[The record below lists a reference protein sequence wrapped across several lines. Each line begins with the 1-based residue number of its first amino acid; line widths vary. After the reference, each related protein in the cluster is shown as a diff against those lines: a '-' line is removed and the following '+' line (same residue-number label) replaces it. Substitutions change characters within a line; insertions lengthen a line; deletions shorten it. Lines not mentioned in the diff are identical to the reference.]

1 MKRFKIDTILFI
13 IIISILGISNLLNFD
28 KPSISKLEN
37 RALKRKPQ
45 FSLAELFRGSYLKDF
60 EEYYSD
66 TFILRDNLLK
76 INRDLRYAIEF
87 LGSDISLVTAYED
100 IQMPEEKD
108 DEYKVSAAENAE
120 LLHPETA
127 QSITDGKSTP
137 SQTES
142 SIPKPKA
149 EEELKKDFG
158 DGKDVG
164 YWLVVDGKAVQLFKF
179 NKENFEYYS
188 QVLNKFS
195 EKLGSNVKIYSMI
208 PPTAA
213 NFMIL
218 KRYKGIT
225 DSQNDALAFLKSKLD
240 ENISFVNVYDPLN
253 EHKEEYIYFRT
264 DHHWTALGAYYAYA
278 SLMKTMGEEPVA
290 LEQYETINLGDYLGS
305 SYTKTLDKSLEKNPD
320 NVVAY
325 KPFTDNEYFMYSGT
339 DEKKADIIDMKYADD
354 IKNKY
359 LAFMST
365 GGATWSV
372 VKTDVNNGKKIM
384 VVKDSFGNVLIPFL
398 LPHYEEIYVVDA
410 RFYSK
415 SVTGKNIVQFI
426 EDKGIN
432 ELLFVIYMEDV
443 NWHKFMQGVENLLGS

>member
-1 MKRFKIDTILFI
+1 LKKFRIDTILFI
-13 IIISILGISNLLNFD
+13 IIISVLGISNLLNSN

-37 RALKRKPQ
+37 RALKQKPE
-45 FSLAELFRGSYLKDF
+45 FSLTELFQGNYLKDF

-76 INRDLRYAIEF
+76 INRDIRHAIEF
-87 LGSDISLVTAYED
+87 LGSDVSLVTAYED
-100 IQMPEEKD
+100 IQLPEK
-108 DEYKVSAAENAE
+108 NAGDG
-120 LLHPETA
+120 PA
-127 QSITDGKSTP
+127 QSAESGEVPTQIE
-137 SQTES
+137 SQTPE
-142 SIPKPKA
+142 PKA
-149 EEELKKDFG
+149 EEELVEEEVNKDFG
-158 DGKDVG
+158 DGPDVG

-188 QVLNKFS
+188 QILNKFN
-195 EKLGSNVKIYSMI
+195 EKLGNNVKIYSMI
-208 PPTAA
+208 PPTASE
-213 NFMIL
+213 FMIL

-225 DSQNDALAFLKSKLD
+225 DSQNDALGFLKSKLD
-240 ENISFVNVYDPLN
+240 KNISFVNVYDTLN
-253 EHKEEYIYFRT
+253 KHKDEYIYFRT

-278 SLMKTMGEEPVA
+278 SLMETMGEEPVS
-290 LEQYETINLGDYLGS
+290 LEKYEPINLGNYLGS

-325 KPFTDNEYFMYSGT
+325 KPFTDNEYFMYYGG
-339 DEKKADIIDMKYADD
+339 DEKKADVIDMKYAND

-372 VKTDVNNGKKIM
+372 VKTDANNGKKIM
-384 VVKDSFGNVLIPFL
+384 VVKDSFGNVLVPFL

-410 RFYSK
+410 RFYNID
-415 SVTGKNIVQFI
+415 VTGKNIVEFI

-443 NWHKFMQGVENLLGS
+443 NWHKFMQGVENLLGN

>member
-1 MKRFKIDTILFI
+1 MKKFRIDTILFI
-13 IIISILGISNLLNFD
+13 IIISILGISNLLNFN

-37 RALKRKPQ
+37 RALKHKPQ

-87 LGSDISLVTAYED
+87 LSSDISLVTAYED
-100 IQMPEEKD
+100 IPVPEKKD
-108 DEYKVSAAENAE
+108 NEY
-120 LLHPETA
+120 
-127 QSITDGKSTP
+127 
-137 SQTES
+137 TES
-142 SIPKPKA
+142 SIPEPKA
-149 EEELKKDFG
+149 EEELDKDFG
-158 DGKDVG
+158 DGQDVG

-179 NKENFEYYS
+179 NKESFEYYS
-188 QVLNKFS
+188 YVLNKFS
-195 EKLGSNVKIYSMI
+195 EKLGSDVKIYSMA

-213 NFMIL
+213 DFMIL

-225 DSQNDALAFLKSKLD
+225 DSQNDALSFLKSKLD
-240 ENISFVNVYDPLN
+240 KSISFVNVYDPLN

-290 LEQYETINLGDYLGS
+290 LEQYETINLGNYLGS

-325 KPFTDNEYFMYSGT
+325 KPFTKNEYFMYYGT
-339 DEKKADIIDMKYADD
+339 DEKKADIIDMKYAND

-384 VVKDSFGNVLIPFL
+384 VLKDSFGNVLIPFL

-410 RFYSK
+410 RFYNIN
-415 SVTGKNIVQFI
+415 VTGKNIVQFI